1 VTTLTNDALLEQL
14 CETYGIGAGEEIYL
28 FAGAPTTQ
36 AGGGA
41 VKGQLHRIVVNNVAN
56 AALVMKSILS
66 NDAPSFVWILND
78 GAQSVNV
85 FPFTGGTDNAEKM
98 NGVANASQAVAAGQ
112 AALFM
117 SIPVQI
123 KKKGGTSGGGTFD
136 WRAAILN

>member
-1 VTTLTNDALLEQL
+1 MTTLTNDALLEQL
-14 CETYGIGAGEEIYL
+14 CETYGIAASEELYL
-28 FAGAPTTQ
+28 FAGASTAQ
-36 AGGGA
+36 GAGP

-56 AALVMKSILS
+56 AALTMKSILS
-66 NDAPSFVWILND
+66 NDAPSFVWIIND

-85 FPFTGGTDNAEKM
+85 FPFTGGTDTAEKM